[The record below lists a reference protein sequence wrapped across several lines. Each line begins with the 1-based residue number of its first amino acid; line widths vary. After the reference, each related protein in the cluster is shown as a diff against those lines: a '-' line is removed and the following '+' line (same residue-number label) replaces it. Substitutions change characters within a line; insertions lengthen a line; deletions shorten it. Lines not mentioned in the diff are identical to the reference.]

1 MAHPYL
7 EHAMAFGGCEVCN
20 VFEKRRVS
28 MGAHFSVTKFTG
40 LPTFY
45 FSAELLRHGLHA
57 IANAQNWN
65 SQLKDDIR
73 CVVSGFFVHAG
84 VAARQNDAF

>member
-1 MAHPYL
+1 
-7 EHAMAFGGCEVCN
+7 MAFGRGEVCN

-57 IANAQNWN
+57 IANAQHWD

-73 CVVSGFFVHAG
+73 CVVGRFFIHTG
-84 VAARQNDAF
+84 VAARQNDTF